1 MSNDQTSQVSYP
13 IILHPERIGYSVEI
27 PDINGGTWTQG
38 DTKAEALAMARD
50 LIITMLTGELQYPSP
65 TQLERLKFS
74 PAAGD
79 IPKLVSVMLDRH

>member
-1 MSNDQTSQVSYP
+1 
-13 IILHPERIGYSVEI
+13 
-27 PDINGGTWTQG
+27 
-38 DTKAEALAMARD
+38 MARD

-65 TQLERLKFS
+65 TPLERLKFS